1 MKPWNISLLVVFS
14 LGTSLVAHEEES
26 FESSVT
32 SGPKPWTHLDFQ
44 NDPDNFQFAIVTD
57 RTGSPRPGIFE
68 DAVMKLNWLMPEFVM
83 SVGDLI
89 RGGSA
94 DEAGIEQEWIE
105 FDEMVEPLK
114 MPFFYLAGNHDIRAK
129 KKNNAATS
137 EEMTRQWNKRLGPTY
152 YYYVYKDV
160 LFLAMFSNDGL
171 EQHIDLDQIEFFK
184 QVLDDHKDVRWT
196 MVFIHHPLWTYPH
209 KTNFEKVE
217 AILEGRKHTVFAG
230 HQHFYRHFERKNTNY
245 YTLATTGGGSPL
257 LGNSFGQFDH
267 VTWVT
272 MTDEGPTLAN
282 LRLDGILPH
291 DVSNT
296 DSAVWGSQLVQSSL
310 VESTVFLK
318 GTDPV
323 KSGKAYLTIKNSSEH
338 ELHVDGR
345 FFHNHLVNVKPTAI
359 SRKLA
364 PNSQSTIEVSL
375 EATHP
380 FAVSDGVFLELDT
393 TFRYEIEKYPELEVS
408 KTIGIKVENSVF
420 NAMQTQ
426 EAVFADKQTV
436 TFAQPPPN
444 TVIRYTTDGSKLSSK
459 SALYN
464 GPFTLKKST
473 TVNAQ
478 LFTTEGFKS
487 QVDSATFKK
496 IKPGKGLLSDVYEY
510 DESKGRW
517 NIVPDYDTMTP
528 VTTKVIQELHPL
540 KAAGKE
546 EVFGLVYRGKV
557 KLPKAGEYIFTTVS
571 DDGIILFIDGKAV
584 VTDEVKHP
592 VRISS
597 SEPVWFEKGKHDIE
611 VHYFQHAREY
621 ALELHYSLNGS
632 DRKAIPFEWFSFE

>member
-1 MKPWNISLLVVFS
+1 MKPWKFYLLLVVSFAS
-14 LGTSLVAHEEES
+14 LLSGHEEEA

-32 SGPKPWTHLDFQ
+32 SGPTPWTNLEFQ

-57 RTGSPRPGIFE
+57 RTGSPRAGIFE

-89 RGGSA
+89 RGGGA
-94 DEAGIEQEWIE
+94 NEAEIEQEWVE

-129 KKNNAATS
+129 HKDNAATS
-137 EEMTRQWNKRLGPTY
+137 EEMTSQWNKRLGPTY

-171 EQHIDLDQIEFFK
+171 EQHIDLEQIEFFK
-184 QVLDDHKDVRWT
+184 QVLEEHQDVRWT

-217 AILEGRKHTVFAG
+217 NILENRKHTIFAG

-272 MTDEGPTLAN
+272 MTDEGPVLAN

-296 DSAVWGSQLVQSSL
+296 ASATWGSQLVQSSL
-310 VESTVFLK
+310 VESSVFLK
-318 GTDPV
+318 GNNPV
-323 KSGKAYLTIKNSSEH
+323 KQGIAYLRIKNPSEH
-338 ELHVDGR
+338 ELKVDGR
-345 FFHNHLVNVKPTAI
+345 FFHNHLVNVKPETI
-359 SRKLA
+359 SRVLA
-364 PNSQSTIEVSL
+364 PGSETTIEIAL
-375 EATHP
+375 EASHP
-380 FAVSDGVFLELDT
+380 FSVSDGVVLEMDS
-393 TFRYEIEKYPELEVS
+393 TFRYDLEKFPELEIS
-408 KTIGIKVENSVF
+408 KTIGFKIENSVF
-420 NAMQTQ
+420 NATQ
-426 EAVFADKQTV
+426 IEQAVFSNQQKV
-436 TFAQPPPN
+436 TFQEPPPN
-444 TVIRYTTDGSKLSSK
+444 TVIRYTTDGSKPSSK
-459 SALYN
+459 SPIYKT
-464 GPFTLKKST
+464 PIQLKKST

-478 LFTTEGFKS
+478 LFTPEGFKS
-487 QVDSATFKK
+487 QIDSAVFKK
-496 IKPGKGLLSDVYEY
+496 IKPGKGLLCDVYEY

-517 NIVPDYDTMTP
+517 NVVPDYSSMTP
-528 VTTKVIQELHPL
+528 LTTKVIHDLHPL
-540 KAAGKE
+540 KAADKK
-546 EVFGLVYRGKV
+546 EVFGLVYRGQI
-557 KLPKAGEYIFTTVS
+557 KLPESGNYTFTTVS
-571 DDGIILFIDGKAV
+571 DDGIILFIDNEAV

-592 VRISS
+592 VRVSS
-597 SEPVWFEKGKHDIE
+597 SEPGWFDKGKHAIE
-611 VHYFQHAREY
+611 IHYFQHAREY
-621 ALELHYSLNGS
+621 ALELHYSVNGS
-632 DRKAIPFEWFSFE
+632 EKKPIPFKWFSFE